1 VWFNREKGVHHWTS
15 IDDSGVLSWVHFGDL
30 HITGAH
36 EQNHHDFLALIE
48 HANSHLAGDINFAVL
63 PGNHTDDGNE
73 DQHRLVK
80 GAVDRLAILLYVIPG
95 ESLPYV
101 N

>member
-30 HITGAH
+30 HITEAH

-63 PGNHTDDGNE
+63 PGPGVAKSDF
-73 DQHRLVK
+73 
-80 GAVDRLAILLYVIPG
+80 LAK
-95 ESLPYV
+95 
-101 N
+101 